1 MIPGIISEQQC
12 SWGDTQHRDVQSSD
26 SLGCQASSIFLNRV
40 QSHNLDLSLPLT
52 FIFLSNC
59 TIFWEKRFFIFDY
72 VTKHVCPLY
81 FLQNIV
87 QVHYHIIQNSMY
99 LHAVFLNISIADKI
113 LIWVQDPFGTSH
125 HAFIVLWYIC
135 KICKSCQCLQFHW
148 GIWPTAF

>member
-1 MIPGIISEQQC
+1 MVPGIISEQQG
-12 SWGDTQHRDVQSSD
+12 SWGDTQTQRCKASD

-52 FIFLSNC
+52 SIFISNWTIFGEKDSFIFV
-59 TIFWEKRFFIFDY
+59 Y
-72 VTKHVCPLY
+72 VIKHVCPFY

-99 LHAVFLNISIADKI
+99 LHAIFLNISIVDKI

-125 HAFIVLWYIC
+125 HTFIVLWYIC
-135 KICKSCQCLQFHW
+135 KIRKSCQCLQFHW